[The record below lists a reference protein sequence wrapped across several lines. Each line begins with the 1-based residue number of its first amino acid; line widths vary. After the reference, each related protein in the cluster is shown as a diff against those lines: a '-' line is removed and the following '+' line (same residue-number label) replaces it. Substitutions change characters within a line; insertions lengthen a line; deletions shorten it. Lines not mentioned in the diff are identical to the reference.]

1 ERRLVQERPTISRML
16 LKIAVQFR
24 APVRL
29 AINRMLRRTGPTL
42 QRTVLKTAATRT
54 SQIGTYHVRLRPTR
68 RDKDNRGSSR
78 VSIPARGQKIT
89 VQKTMLRKTILEG
102 TILRETIQR

>member
-1 ERRLVQERPTISRML
+1 MLGPTISQTMQERKTIGRTLLRIAERRLVQERPTISRML

-78 VSIPARGQKIT
+78 VSI
-89 VQKTMLRKTILEG
+89 L
-102 TILRETIQR
+102 